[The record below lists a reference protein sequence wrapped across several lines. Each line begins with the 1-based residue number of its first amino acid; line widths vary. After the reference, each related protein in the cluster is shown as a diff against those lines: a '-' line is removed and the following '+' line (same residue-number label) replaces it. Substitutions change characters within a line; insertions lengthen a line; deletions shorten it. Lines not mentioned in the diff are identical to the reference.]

1 MLEAELGHKAA
12 MEKANERHLAL
23 LKTKAQVLQQ
33 VRELMFQCDQ
43 TMKSVTVAYFQLQH
57 SITAPSPVQVV
68 FDQRIFDQHICKL
81 ELEKNIYGVEM
92 SCA

>member
-1 MLEAELGHKAA
+1 MLEAELNHKTA

-43 TMKSVTVAYFQLQH
+43 TMKSVTCSARQM
-57 SITAPSPVQVV
+57 TARLRGKETPP
-68 FDQRIFDQHICKL
+68 
-81 ELEKNIYGVEM
+81 
-92 SCA
+92 